1 MRRTSIGTMLALLV
15 IAASARAGGPP
26 PVYVVVDKVVLEPKG
41 DAPDR
46 VQIWGSF
53 TRIENRSYDHYSKPV
68 YGYVSLNIDLAKDAE
83 CRAEW
88 TKWQQ
93 AAGNG
98 KAVAVGSCGEAGA
111 FLNVAI
117 HQPEEKQNKPD
128 AVYVPG
134 QLERFGDMYARGE
147 YDQTPHVKELLSF
160 AKQHRDEAQ
169 AASGARR

>member
-1 MRRTSIGTMLALLV
+1 MRRTSIATLFALLA

-46 VQIWGSF
+46 IQIWGSF
-53 TRIENRSYDHYSKPV
+53 TRIENRSYDHYSKPA
-68 YGYVSLNIDLAKDAE
+68 YGYVYLSIDGAKEAE

-88 TKWQQ
+88 AKWQQ
-93 AAGNG
+93 AAGTG

-111 FLNVAI
+111 FLKVAI
-117 HQPEEKQNKPD
+117 HKPEEKQSKPD
-128 AVYVPG
+128 AVYVPE

-147 YDQTPHVKELLSF
+147 YDKTAHVKELLSF

-169 AASGARR
+169 AAERALR